1 MPTINQL
8 STFLESFAP
17 LRLAED
23 WDNVGLLVGDRQ
35 SDAKKIMTCL
45 TITPASAAEAI
56 EREADIIVS
65 HHPLP
70 FRPLKR
76 VTTDTIPGKLL
87 FDLIRHNVAIYSSH
101 TAFDSA
107 ATGINQQLAQSLSM
121 AEVQPLIVAEG
132 DDEGVGSGR
141 FGTLPEDLTV
151 QDVADRLKL
160 FLSIDRI
167 RCVGKVTHAA
177 SKAAIACGSGG
188 TFLLAARRVGCD
200 MLVTGEATFHTCL
213 EAEAAGLSLLLVGHF
228 ASERFACEK
237 LAEEI
242 AGQFTDA
249 TVWASEREADP
260 LTTI

>member
-1 MPTINQL
+1 MRVRHSYEDCNLERGPKVAMNLRQMTTGTKSLTRYENYFQCLRLIN
-8 STFLESFAP
+8 FLRSWNPSRLF
-17 LRLAED
+17 RLAED

-56 EREADIIVS
+56 ECEADIIVS

-87 FDLIRHNVAIYSSH
+87 FDLIRHNVAIYSPH

-132 DDEGVGSGR
+132 DDEGVGSG
-141 FGTLPEDLTV
+141 PYWN
-151 QDVADRLKL
+151 
-160 FLSIDRI
+160 
-167 RCVGKVTHAA
+167 A
-177 SKAAIACGSGG
+177 S
-188 TFLLAARRVGCD
+188 
-200 MLVTGEATFHTCL
+200 
-213 EAEAAGLSLLLVGHF
+213 
-228 ASERFACEK
+228 
-237 LAEEI
+237 
-242 AGQFTDA
+242 
-249 TVWASEREADP
+249 
-260 LTTI
+260 